1 MSLDEAYVRAAGRI
15 HDEAN
20 EPDEVQVAGDATIFL
35 SPEASAYRHGLKR
48 AEEILHQEYDRAK
61 GAGTTA

>member
-15 HDEAN
+15 HDEA
-20 EPDEVQVAGDATIFL
+20 EVSEVQKVGEAAIFL
-35 SPEASAYRHGLKR
+35 SPESSAYRQGLKR

-61 GAGTTA
+61 ESKD